1 MRKIY
6 TALCGVLLAVLL
18 LIGLISG
25 FDKDAWYSEKEER
38 SLAEFPKLTVSG
50 LLDGSF
56 CRELS
61 VYYTDT
67 FPGREDMLE
76 TLEKLESFYVFGGDG
91 TAQNEETE

>member
-6 TALCGVLLAVLL
+6 TGLCGTLLAVIL

-25 FDKDAWYSEKEER
+25 FDKDAWYSDKEQR
-38 SLAEFPKLTVSG
+38 SLAEFPKMTFSG

-56 CRELS
+56 YRDLS

-67 FPGREDMLE
+67 FPGREDMLN
-76 TLEKLESFYVFGGDG
+76 TLEKMKGFYVFGGDG
-91 TAQNEETE
+91 TVRPEETE